1 MATYEELMNS
11 AEQIRTNELPES
23 NTHELVGKHLKN
35 QVEHFNSE
43 NQGVKGQITAL
54 NKNTGISGYPVWKP
68 NTAYAK
74 GVVILNPDGQLV
86 KNTVEQLDSG
96 GTYNPVLWETTSL
109 DKVNREKVAEL
120 DINANS
126 LRDILNNS
134 FIVKSNTNLVFNGEN
149 IVESESIFKGYI
161 LEITSNISEITFSK
175 NVQSIVGLTEYPFSG
190 LTPSVLFGSNIK
202 KISIDST
209 SEVKFIL
216 VTDSF
221 SNSFTAECF
230 DKRDIL
236 ESGILNVT
244 RKYPLQEGEYY
255 TIKTAAA
262 AIETKYRYNGLQIV
276 FFDGKSW
283 VKYQFIGKDLVY
295 FLGSS
300 YWRNIPYYPTLDGI
314 IFKNGQDYAFGPNT
328 KGIPIIDIITISNG
342 GYDKIFLN
350 ALYKTE
356 TAATVQFKDENG
368 NILCQFYRTEDVSSY
383 TGIQTVEC
391 TPINESGVIIKV
403 KLNWDLVSNIQSGF
417 ETGNL
422 EIIQKNDELLE
433 LDERLIS
440 VENTLDGKLTTL
452 FERNISSM
460 LNVLIPI
467 PNGSISLTTNMDDE
481 YKDIFSSYRI
491 FLCEDDKFTNLTLF
505 VDNCKF
511 GEYYDVSFTDNF
523 KYVYV
528 FNASEKNN
536 GFSGSVT
543 IINNDSFEQ
552 RIHCLENEV
561 RYKGKTIVSL
571 GDSLTEFTYN
581 GKGYIEYL
589 QQYTGGNVIRGGIG
603 GTRLAERTT
612 PTLSPQNTTEAYA
625 ALDIVNIVKAW
636 TSGDWSIVDVAN
648 QYLKDNTSD
657 DNTMIINSLKNIP
670 ISNVD
675 IVTLFAGTND
685 LTGGSVLGDLNSE
698 TAGEVCG
705 AINLIVKMLL
715 ETNQKIRIFVF
726 TPIVRYVGS
735 VSDENWSDVYT
746 NSKGYTLPQLCEKIT
761 ECAKQLHLPVCDMYW
776 GLGWNKYNFSNYF
789 LDSDQT
795 HPYKGFDAIARKML
809 AFINANR
816 NF

>member
-1 MATYEELMNS
+1 MAKTTEQLLLQ
-11 AEQIRTNELPES
+11 AVQIRDEQAN
-23 NTHELVGKHLKN
+23 KKN
-35 QVEHFNSE
+35 
-43 NQGVKGQITAL
+43 TAL
-54 NKNTGISGYPVWKP
+54 RV
-68 NTAYAK
+68 
-74 GVVILNPDGQLV
+74 
-86 KNTVEQLDSG
+86 
-96 GTYNPVLWETTSL
+96 GTLFSDIIEKQEESDQTHATDVAIINEAVTE
-109 DKVNREKVAEL
+109 NREKLAEL

-149 IVESESIFKGYI
+149 IVESESNFKGYI

-175 NVQSIVGLTEYPFSG
+175 AVLSVVGLSEYPFSG

-368 NILCQFYRTEDVSSY
+368 NILCQFYRTGDVSSY

-422 EIIQKNDELLE
+422 EIIQKNDDLLE
-433 LDERLIS
+433 LDKRLTS
-440 VENTLDGKLTTL
+440 VETTLDGKLTTL
-452 FERNISSM
+452 FERNTSSM

-467 PNGSISLTTNMDDE
+467 PYGSISLTTNMDDE

>member
-1 MATYEELMNS
+1 MATKTFEELKQM
-11 AEQIRTNELPES
+11 AIQIRDEKTNKQ
-23 NTHELVGKHLKN
+23 NTATRIGTQML
-35 QVEHFNSE
+35 EH
-43 NQGVKGQITAL
+43 L
-54 NKNTGISGYPVWKP
+54 NK
-68 NTAYAK
+68 
-74 GVVILNPDGQLV
+74 L
-86 KNTVEQLDSG
+86 EQDF
-96 GTYNPVLWETTSL
+96 L
-109 DKVNREKVAEL
+109 DKDTTEGKFSEL
-120 DINANS
+120 DINANG
-126 LRDILNNS
+126 LRDILNSS
-134 FIVKSNTNLVFNGEN
+134 FIVKSNTNLVFNGKN
-149 IVESESIFKGYI
+149 IVVSESIYKGYI
-161 LEITSNISEITFSK
+161 LEITSNIYEITFSNK
-175 NVQSIVGLTEYPFSG
+175 VRSVVGLTEYPVPG
-190 LTPSVLFGSNIK
+190 LTPSTLFGDNIR

-236 ESGILNVT
+236 ESGVLNVT

-255 TIKTAAA
+255 TIETAPA

-283 VKYQFIGKDLVY
+283 VKYQFIGKDSVY
-295 FLGSS
+295 FLHSS
-300 YWRNIPYYPTLDGI
+300 HWRNIPYYPTLDGI
-314 IFKNGQDYAFGPNT
+314 IFKNGQDYAFGANA

-356 TAATVQFKDENG
+356 TAATVQFKDEND
-368 NILCQFYRTEDVSSY
+368 NILCQFYRPGDVSSY

-403 KLNWDLVSNIQSGF
+403 KLNWDLVSDIRSSF

-422 EIIQKNDELLE
+422 EIIQKNDGLLE
-433 LDERLIS
+433 LDKRLTS
-440 VENTLDGKLTTL
+440 VETTLNGKLTTL
-452 FERNISSM
+452 FERNASSR
-460 LNVLIPI
+460 LDVLIPI
-467 PNGSISLTTNMDDE
+467 SYSSISLTTNMDDE

-505 VDNCKF
+505 ADKCKF
-511 GEYYDVSFTDNF
+511 GEYYDINFIEDNF

-528 FNASEKNN
+528 FNASENN
-536 GFSGSVT
+536 SGFSGSVT

-552 RIHCLENEV
+552 RIDSLENEV

-571 GDSLTEFTYN
+571 GDSITEFTYN
-581 GKGYIEYL
+581 GKGYVEYL

-612 PTLSPQNTTEAYA
+612 PTLTPQNTTEAYA

-636 TSGDWSIVDVAN
+636 TSGDWSIVDAAN
-648 QYLKDNTSD
+648 QYLKDNASD
-657 DNTMIINSLKNIP
+657 DNTVIIDNLKNTP

-726 TPIVRYVGS
+726 TPIVRYMGS
-735 VSDENWSDVYT
+735 VSDEKWSDVYT
-746 NSKGYTLPQLCEKIT
+746 SSKGYTLPQLCEKIT

>member
-1 MATYEELMNS
+1 MAKTTEQLLQQ
-11 AEQIRTNELPES
+11 AVQIRDEQAN
-23 NTHELVGKHLKN
+23 KKN
-35 QVEHFNSE
+35 
-43 NQGVKGQITAL
+43 TAL
-54 NKNTGISGYPVWKP
+54 RV
-68 NTAYAK
+68 
-74 GVVILNPDGQLV
+74 
-86 KNTVEQLDSG
+86 
-96 GTYNPVLWETTSL
+96 GTLFSDIIEKQEESDQTHATDVAIINEAVTE
-109 DKVNREKVAEL
+109 NREKLAEL

-149 IVESESIFKGYI
+149 IVESESNFKGYI

-175 NVQSIVGLTEYPFSG
+175 AVLSVVGLSEYPFSG

-216 VTDSF
+216 VTDSS

-368 NILCQFYRTEDVSSY
+368 NILCQFYRTGDVSSY

-422 EIIQKNDELLE
+422 EIIQKNDDLLE
-433 LDERLIS
+433 LDKRLTS
-440 VENTLDGKLTTL
+440 VETTLDGKLTTL
-452 FERNISSM
+452 FERNTSSR

-467 PNGSISLTTNMDDE
+467 PYGSISLTTNMDDE